1 MWIYIVLGSISIV
14 LCIIL
19 VREYWLLWKVK
30 KNLKK
35 VIQERDALFIANKN
49 LAECLKE
56 DNEKIV
62 ELGERKRK

>member
-35 VIQERDALFIANKN
+35 VIQERDVLFIANKN